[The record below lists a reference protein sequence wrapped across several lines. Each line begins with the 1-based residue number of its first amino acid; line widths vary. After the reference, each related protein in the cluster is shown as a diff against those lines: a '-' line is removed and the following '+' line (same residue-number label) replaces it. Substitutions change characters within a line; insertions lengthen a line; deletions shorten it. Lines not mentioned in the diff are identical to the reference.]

1 MFHNK
6 ISYYLVVFLA
16 LAPLVASS
24 QSEKN
29 ACETLSRINNII
41 QQQHYRPKP
50 VDDSLSVYVFKTFLE
65 KLDENNNL
73 FLQSEIDSLSIHRL
87 TIDNSILEKNCVF
100 LDRFF
105 SVYDNAIDRYS
116 RIISEIKNETFPLE
130 STESV
135 QFSKSAFPFLKTE
148 NELKALYKKSLLFSV
163 LKDMAEI
170 STNTDSVCANFTT
183 IAKNSQT
190 KIFDRY
196 ECKTSSYRFTQK
208 DFNSKFFSVFCSYFD
223 PHTDYFS
230 ESDKS
235 SFLSMVSSDNLTFGI
250 YFSMNE
256 KEAIAVDGLIPGS
269 SAYFSQKIDVGD
281 ELLKIKYNNQEFDV
295 FCSALDLIEKIIT
308 SNDYL
313 SAEFTFRKKSGEIYS
328 VPLVKKVMKDYENNV
343 FSYII
348 QTDNKKT
355 GYLRVPSFYDTF
367 ENGKTM
373 VSRDVTREIN
383 KLTHDKID
391 GLIIDLENNGGGS
404 MEEAIK
410 MTDLFLESGP
420 VAIMDNHLG
429 KQDVIWNSSRK
440 RFYSGPVVVLINA
453 FSASASEF
461 FTNALQD
468 YNRAIVIGNQSQGKA
483 SMQQILPISEKN
495 DEFLKITLEK
505 FYRVTG
511 KSNQTFGITP
521 DVEIPALFDKQMPRE
536 SFYTT
541 ALRGNLT
548 INPIKFRAFSPD
560 IKTVEIQISKK
571 RVSENAAFAA
581 IQKLN
586 EKINVVYEKDMAPIV
601 LEFDH
606 VSREVNRINTLW
618 KEIQELTE
626 TEYSLNVQNNSIDSE
641 SQKSDL
647 YLSKSNGEKIKA
659 IKSNLHVLEAVN
671 ILNDIYQRAK

>member
-1 MFHNK
+1 MFRNY
-6 ISYYLVVFLA
+6 SPYYLLLLMV
-16 LAPLVASS
+16 LAPLKVSS
-24 QSEKN
+24 QTESN
-29 ACETLSRINNII
+29 ACETLSRINAII
-41 QQQHYRPKP
+41 QQRHYRPKP

-73 FLQSEIDSLSIHRL
+73 FLQSEIDSLAKHRFK
-87 TIDNSILEKNCVF
+87 IDNHILGKNCGF
-100 LDRFF
+100 LTDFF
-105 SVYDNAIDRYS
+105 SAYDKAINRYS
-116 RIISEIKNETFPLE
+116 KIISEIKQDTFPLE

-135 QFSKSAFPFLKTE
+135 QFSKTAFPYLKTE
-148 NELKALYKKSLLFSV
+148 TQLKAFYKKSMLFSI

-183 IAKNSQT
+183 IAQSSKT

-196 ECKTSSYRFTQK
+196 ECKTSGYRFSDR
-208 DFNSKFFSVFCSYFD
+208 DFNSKFFSTFCSYFD

-235 SFLSMVSSDNLTFGI
+235 SFLSMVSADNLTFGI

-256 KEAIAVDGLIPGS
+256 KDAIAVEGLIPGS
-269 SAYFSQKIDVGD
+269 SAYFTQKIDVGD
-281 ELLKIKYNNQEFDV
+281 ELQKIKYNNQEFNV
-295 FCSALDLIEKIIT
+295 YCAALDLIEKIIT

-328 VPLVKKVMKDYENNV
+328 VPLVKKVLKDYENNV

-348 QTDNKKT
+348 QNGNTKT
-355 GYLRVPSFYDTF
+355 GYLRIPSFYDTF

-373 VSRDVTREIN
+373 VSRDVAREIN
-383 KLTHDKID
+383 KLTKDNID

-410 MTDLFLESGP
+410 MTDLFIESGP

-541 ALRGNLT
+541 ALRGDLT
-548 INPIKFRAFSPD
+548 INPIKFRAFNSD
-560 IKTVEIQISKK
+560 IKTAEIQISKK
-571 RVSENAAFAA
+571 RVSESAPLAA

-586 EKINVVYEKDMAPIV
+586 EKIDVVYEKDMAPIV
-601 LEFDH
+601 LEFDQ
-606 VSREVNRINTLW
+606 VSREVNRINRLW

-626 TEYSLNVQNNSIDSE
+626 TQYPLDVQNNSVDSE
-641 SQKSDL
+641 YQKSDL

-659 IKSNLHVLEAVN
+659 IKSNLHVVEAVN

>member
-1 MFHNK
+1 MFRSKN
-6 ISYYLVVFLA
+6 SYYLLAFLT
-16 LAPLVASS
+16 LMPFVASS
-24 QSEKN
+24 QSEK
-29 ACETLSRINNII
+29 ACETLSKINAII
-41 QQQHYRPKP
+41 QKQHYRPKP
-50 VDDSLSVYVFKTFLE
+50 VDDSLSVYVFKAFLE

-73 FLQSEIDSLSIHRL
+73 FLQSEIDSLSKHQL
-87 TIDNSILEKNCVF
+87 KIDNYILGGNCAF
-100 LDRFF
+100 LGDFF
-105 SVYDNAIDRYS
+105 SAYNRAINRYGS
-116 RIISEIKNETFPLE
+116 IISEIKQETFPLE

-135 QFSKSAFPFLKTE
+135 QFSKTAFPYLKTE
-148 NELKALYKKSLLFSV
+148 AQLKAFYKKSMLFSI
-163 LKDMAEI
+163 LKDMAEV
-170 STNTDSVCANFTT
+170 STNTDSVCTNFTA
-183 IAKNSQT
+183 IAKTSKA
-190 KIFDRY
+190 KIFDRA
-196 ECKTSSYRFTQK
+196 ECKTSGYRFSER

-230 ESDKS
+230 ETDKS

-281 ELLKIKYNNQEFDV
+281 ELLKIKYQDHEYNV
-295 FCSALDLIEKIIT
+295 YCSSLDLIEKII
-308 SNDYL
+308 SSGDYL

-328 VPLVKKVMKDYENNV
+328 VPLVKKVLKDYENNV

-348 QTDNKKT
+348 KNGNKKT
-355 GYLRVPSFYDTF
+355 GYLRIPSFYDTF

-383 KLTHDKID
+383 KLTHDNID

-410 MTDLFLESGP
+410 MTDLFIESGP
-420 VAIMDNHLG
+420 VAIMDNHFG

-440 RFYSGPVVVLINA
+440 RFYSGPMVVIINA

-483 SMQQILPISEKN
+483 SMQQILPIGEKN
-495 DEFLKITLEK
+495 EEFLKITLEK
-505 FYRVTG
+505 FYRITG

-521 DVEIPALFDKQMPRE
+521 DIEIPALFDKQMPRE
-536 SFYTT
+536 SFYKT
-541 ALRGNLT
+541 ALRGDLT
-548 INPIKFRAFSPD
+548 INPVKFRAYNQD
-560 IKTVEIQISKK
+560 IKTAEIQISKK
-571 RVSENAAFAA
+571 RISESAPLAA

-606 VSREVNRINTLW
+606 VHREVNRINSLW
-618 KEIQELTE
+618 KEIQELTD
-626 TEYSLNVQNNSIDSE
+626 TEYPLDVTNNSIDSE
-641 SQKSDL
+641 IQKSDL
-647 YLSKSNGEKIKA
+647 YLSKGNGEKIKA

-671 ILNDIYQRAK
+671 ILNDIYQRSK

>member
-1 MFHNK
+1 MFRNNNP
-6 ISYYLVVFLA
+6 YYFFVLLVLS
-16 LAPLVASS
+16 PLGVSS
-24 QSEKN
+24 QTEKN
-29 ACETLSRINNII
+29 ACETLSRINSVI

-50 VDDSLSVYVFKTFLE
+50 VDDSLSVYIFKTFLE

-73 FLQSEIDSLSIHRL
+73 FLQSEIDSLSIHRFK
-87 TIDNSILEKNCVF
+87 IDNYISQKNCGF
-100 LDRFF
+100 LGQFF
-105 SVYDNAIDRYS
+105 SVYDHAIDRYS
-116 RIISEIKNETFPLE
+116 KIVSEIKNEPFPLE

-135 QFSKSAFPFLKTE
+135 QFSKKAFPYLKDATQ
-148 NELKALYKKSLLFSV
+148 LKAFYKKSMLFSV
-163 LKDMAEI
+163 LKDMAEV
-170 STNTDSVCANFTT
+170 SKNTDSICANFTQ
-183 IAKNSQT
+183 IGQVSKL
-190 KIFDRY
+190 KVFDRY
-196 ECKTSSYRFTQK
+196 ECKTSGYRLTEK

-256 KEAIAVDGLIPGS
+256 KDAIAVDGLIPGS

-281 ELLKIKYNNQEFDV
+281 ELLKIKYNKQEFDV

-328 VPLVKKVMKDYENNV
+328 VPLVKKVLKDYENNV

-348 QTDNKKT
+348 QSDNKKT
-355 GYLRVPSFYDTF
+355 GYIRIPSFYDTF

-429 KQDVIWNSSRK
+429 KQDVIWNSNRK
-440 RFYSGPVVVLINA
+440 RFYSGPVVVMINA

-483 SMQQILPISEKN
+483 SMQQILPISDKN

-511 KSNQTFGITP
+511 KSNQTSGITP
-521 DVEIPALFDKQMPRE
+521 DIEIPALFDKQMPRE
-536 SFYTT
+536 SLYTT
-541 ALRGNLT
+541 ALRGDLT
-548 INPIKFRAFSPD
+548 INPIKFRAFDSD
-560 IKTVEIQISKK
+560 IKTAEIQISKK
-571 RVSENAAFAA
+571 R
-581 IQKLN
+581 I
-586 EKINVVYEKDMAPIV
+586 
-601 LEFDH
+601 
-606 VSREVNRINTLW
+606 RI
-618 KEIQELTE
+618 
-626 TEYSLNVQNNSIDSE
+626 
-641 SQKSDL
+641 
-647 YLSKSNGEKIKA
+647 
-659 IKSNLHVLEAVN
+659 
-671 ILNDIYQRAK
+671 